1 MDADPALR
9 DAEPELDPAVEGSRP
24 TRQVRKQAPSSVY
37 PTGQSGSSSAS
48 EPGLDLSREALVSDE
63 LARVRVTVQVLASM
77 VALGAALTP
86 FMGGD
91 PFAISVFRAGLLWAL
106 ITLAAMFYM
115 ASDRSRYDIASLG
128 IASLSLSISGS
139 CFVYYLGI
147 YSPAPMLCAL
157 GLYVFALTS
166 ASQWAIAAYLSLAGT
181 HGILASLIIY
191 HFIPD
196 RGLVQPH
203 GLALMDETAIQSSVL
218 AIYTITLLAGRAS
231 RGKLVSVFSELEAS
245 ARRLAQRDALLTE
258 AKREIERAAWVGGEG
273 RFTDQIIDSF
283 RLGNVIG
290 RGGMGEVYEA
300 KHIETDQE
308 AAVKLLQRN
317 VFADPSAIK
326 RFAREARAAASIDS
340 PHVVRVVGIPGEDSP
355 IPFLAMERLRGEDL
369 ASMLRRERRL
379 SSREIGKLASQVGKA
394 LDSARAAGVIHRDLK
409 PQNIFHARV
418 EESAAIWKVLDFG
431 VSKLIG
437 QATLSRDQLIGTPEY
452 MSPEQAGG
460 GAVDHRADLY
470 GLAAVL
476 YRCLAARP
484 PFVNESLPALI
495 NKVINEMP
503 PRPSALGR
511 VSSDVEAV
519 LAIGLA
525 KNPALRFDSGAA
537 LADALAM
544 ALRLELPPDLR
555 ERAAEVT
562 RLHPWTD

>member
-1 MDADPALR
+1 VNADPASNE
-9 DAEPELDPAVEGSRP
+9 AEPEPSEGDGNRP
-24 TRQVRKQAPSSVY
+24 TRQVRKQAAVSVY
-37 PTGQSGSSSAS
+37 PTGQSGSAAS

-63 LARVRVTVQVLASM
+63 LSRIRITVQVLASM

-91 PFAISVFRAGLLWAL
+91 PFAILVFRLGLLWAL
-106 ITLAAMFYM
+106 LTMAAMFYM
-115 ASDRSRYDIASLG
+115 ASDRARYSVTWLG
-128 IASLSLSISGS
+128 VASLSLSISGS

-166 ASQWAIAAYLSLAGT
+166 APQWAIAAYLSLAGT
-181 HGILASLIIY
+181 HGILASLTIY

-196 RGLVQPH
+196 RGLVRPS
-203 GLALMDETAIQSSVL
+203 GLSLMDETAVQSSVL
-218 AIYTITLLAGRAS
+218 AIYTIALLAGQAS
-231 RGKLVSVFSELEAS
+231 RGKLVGVFAELETA
-245 ARRLAQRDALLTE
+245 ARRLAQRDALLNE
-258 AKREIERAAWVGGEG
+258 AKRELERAAWVGGEG
-273 RFTDQIIDSF
+273 RFTDQIIGSF

-300 KHIETDQE
+300 KHVETQQE

-317 VFADPSAIK
+317 AFADPSALK
-326 RFAREARAAASIDS
+326 RFAREARAAASLNS
-340 PHVVRVVGIPGEDSP
+340 PHVVRVVETPSDDSP

-379 SSREIGKLASQVGKA
+379 SSREIGKLVMQVGKA
-394 LDSARAAGVIHRDLK
+394 LDCARAAGVVHRDLK
-409 PQNIFHARV
+409 PQNIFHTKNEGAPPL
-418 EESAAIWKVLDFG
+418 WKVLDFG
-431 VSKLIG
+431 VSKLVG
-437 QATLSRDQLIGTPEY
+437 QATLSRDQLVGTPEY
-452 MSPEQAGG
+452 MSPEQAAGG
-460 GAVDHRADLY
+460 EVDHRADLY
-470 GLAAVL
+470 GLAAVV

-484 PFVNESLPALI
+484 PFVDESLPALI
-495 NKVINEMP
+495 NKVIHEMP

-525 KNPALRFDSGAA
+525 KDPALRFDSGAA
-537 LADALAM
+537 FADALAM

-555 ERAAEVT
+555 ERAAEIM
-562 RLHPWTD
+562 RLYPWTD